1 MLVVLLVGYL
11 LTVNVNLT
19 LVLLGL
25 APVIILVALGF
36 RRIAR
41 YTVIQARRIR
51 VIVSAHIQETVGG
64 NSVAKTFR
72 QERAIYDEFLVVNRQ
87 AFWIGLRWGWTFT
100 AIFPILNLL
109 SGLGTALLIYFGG
122 RQAQSGA
129 ITAGSWDLFLQGA
142 IIFLFPLTRSPSFL
156 RQVYRGVAGSLRR
169 FALVDCGPKG
179 LPR

>member
-129 ITAGSWDLFLQGA
+129 ITAGSLDLFIQGVN
-142 IIFLFPLTRSPSFL
+142 IFLFSFTPIAL
-156 RQVYRGVAGSLRR
+156 FLWPVLQGVAGNVKVFGL
-169 FALVDCGPKG
+169 FDC
-179 LPR
+179 